1 MKTKIVATVGPSLG
15 NAETLG
21 KAIRAGARIFRLN
34 FSHGTHESH
43 RAAVEAIREAEER
56 EGIPVAVLQDLA
68 GPKIRVGKLPAPLE
82 VKPGD
87 TVVIKRAGEEGPGEL
102 PVTYPYIVEDLE
114 PGERIFIED
123 GKIALEVISRGRDHV
138 KARVISG
145 GVIRPEKGVNL
156 PDSSLRIAPFTEKD
170 RRDLEFGLTLDI
182 DLVALSFVRNG
193 DDARDL
199 KAVAGEIPVIAKV
212 ERREAVKNLSSV
224 VEAFDGIMVARGD
237 LGVELPL
244 EEVPILQ
251 KRMIAMANSRRK
263 TVITATQMLSTM
275 IKNPYPT
282 RAEVSDV
289 ANAVFDG
296 SDALMLSGETA
307 IGDYPIEAIST
318 MARVIEEVEAS
329 SEFWAV
335 RKLLDRGPSDPTEA
349 LAESAV
355 ITAEKIGAS
364 AIIVFTASGST
375 ALKVSK
381 FRPRVPVFAITP
393 REEIRRRMAITWGV
407 ESFPLPFL
415 QNTDLM
421 MERGVNLLRS
431 RGKLKPGQRVVI
443 TAGKTPLKGATDMV
457 KVFRVGG

>member
-1 MKTKIVATVGPSLG
+1 MKTKIVATVGPSLRDP
-15 NAETLG
+15 EVLSQ
-21 KAIRAGARIFRLN
+21 AIRAGATVFRLN
-34 FSHGTHESH
+34 FSHGDYESH
-43 RAAVEAIREAEER
+43 RALVRAIREAEEK
-56 EGIPVAVLQDLA
+56 EETPVAVLQDLA
-68 GPKIRVGKLPAPLE
+68 GPKIRVGKLPSPME

-87 TVVIKRAGEEGPGEL
+87 TLVVKRAEEAGPGEL
-102 PVTYPYIVEDLE
+102 PVTYPYIVEDLS

-123 GKIALEVISRGRDHV
+123 GKISLEVVSKGKDGV
-138 KARVISG
+138 KVRVISG
-145 GVIRPEKGVNL
+145 GVIKEEKGVNL

-170 RRDLEFGLTLDI
+170 RRDLEFGLSIGI
-182 DLVALSFVRNG
+182 DLVALSFVRSG
-193 DDARDL
+193 EDAREL
-199 KAVAGEIPVIAKV
+199 REVAGDLPIIAKV
-212 ERREAVKNLSSV
+212 ERREAINNLSSI

-251 KRMIAMANSRRK
+251 KRMIAMANALRK

-307 IGDYPIEAIST
+307 IGEYPIEAIST
-318 MARVIEEVEAS
+318 MARVIKEVEAS
-329 SEFWAV
+329 SEFWAM
-335 RKLLDRGPSDPTEA
+335 RGLLDRGPSDPTEA

-355 ITAEKIGAS
+355 ITAEKIEAS
-364 AIIVFTASGST
+364 AIIVFTASGAT

-393 REEIRRRMAITWGV
+393 GVEVQRRMALLWGID
-407 ESFPLPFL
+407 SFRLPFME
-415 QNTDLM
+415 NTDLM
-421 MERGVNLLRS
+421 MERGVELLRS
-431 RGKLKPGQRVVI
+431 HGKLRPGQRVVI
-443 TAGKTPLKGATDMV
+443 TAGKTPLRGATDMV
-457 KVFRVGG
+457 KVLKVGG